1 MTCPVLYIHEYIMQS
16 SDRDEDLDGLDVES
30 DYESDW
36 EAEINSKGEVFY
48 IQPVSEFPTISS
60 ITPQITN
67 R

>member
-1 MTCPVLYIHEYIMQS
+1 MTCPVLCIHEYIINF

-48 IQPVSEFPTISS
+48 IQAVSDFPTMQS
-60 ITPQITN
+60 ITPNSTN